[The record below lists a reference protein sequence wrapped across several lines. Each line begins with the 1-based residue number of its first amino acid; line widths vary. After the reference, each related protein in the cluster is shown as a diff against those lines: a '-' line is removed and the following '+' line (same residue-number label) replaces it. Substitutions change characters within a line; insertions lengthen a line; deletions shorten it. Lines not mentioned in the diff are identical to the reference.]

1 MKLPKIKDSYSS
13 TINDQL
19 FLTTSDDVV
28 FALGQLTELGNRI
41 KARKDRSLKLWQR
54 KHNNIYTSY
63 ENKSKLLIKARKE
76 NKNKSNSSDWK
87 KHTFFNKTEISDIE
101 ASEEIKKNV
110 KNKYDIRYKY
120 NDREPTLS
128 NLISTKNDTFF
139 TNTMIKI
146 LKDKQNNIIKN
157 QEKYSK
163 SLRHEILLLEKDIMK
178 FDDYA
183 LTVDKNKK
191 EHEELLNQRIVENK
205 NLVSLYKKLLQEYNS
220 TIYDIYKILMSMNE
234 LKIYAKFVHKL
245 LGGDNEILHCELIGN
260 INFKDFK
267 NYDINAVIQKVLKKT
282 NNLLNAPKNRDYK
295 SEIHN
300 FDLSFKDMEDKLVKL
315 FLEKH
320 EYETEISD
328 IKKEGKTINDKRQE
342 KYDLLKED
350 YESLLNEKNES
361 IQEYNKISLTMEEE
375 DIIKYNYSLL
385 IEIHSFLFPK
395 SSTIKNFKE
404 LKVENAFDLKS
415 EVVSPIISELNNLQ
429 DKVDE
434 LLKTMEDCSNDN
446 NELFESILNK
456 RKNEN
461 RALKLLK
468 EKNIIK
474 IKEMIKIKKYKSK
487 LKKIIIK
494 GRNKYNFKFPK
505 KNIKI
510 KPNIVLKT
518 EINSDDLNLLYY

>member
-1 MKLPKIKDSYSS
+1 
-13 TINDQL
+13 
-19 FLTTSDDVV
+19 
-28 FALGQLTELGNRI
+28 
-41 KARKDRSLKLWQR
+41 
-54 KHNNIYTSY
+54 
-63 ENKSKLLIKARKE
+63 
-76 NKNKSNSSDWK
+76 
-87 KHTFFNKTEISDIE
+87 
-101 ASEEIKKNV
+101 
-110 KNKYDIRYKY
+110 
-120 NDREPTLS
+120 
-128 NLISTKNDTFF
+128 
-139 TNTMIKI
+139 
-146 LKDKQNNIIKN
+146 
-157 QEKYSK
+157 
-163 SLRHEILLLEKDIMK
+163 MK
-178 FDDYA
+178 FDDYT
-183 LTVDKNKK
+183 LTLDKNKK

-328 IKKEGKTINDKRQE
+328 IKKEGKTINDKRQK
-342 KYDLLKED
+342 KYDLLKEN

-375 DIIKYNYSLL
+375 EIIKYNYSLL
-385 IEIHSFLFPK
+385 IEIHSFLFPQ
-395 SSTIKNFKE
+395 SSTTKNLKE

-446 NELFESILNK
+446 DELFESILNK

-461 RALKLLK
+461 RALKLLQ

-494 GRNKYNFKFPK
+494 GRNKYNFKLPK

-510 KPNIVLKT
+510 KPNIILKT

>member
-163 SLRHEILLLEKDIMK
+163 SLRHEILL
-178 FDDYA
+178 
-183 LTVDKNKK
+183 
-191 EHEELLNQRIVENK
+191 
-205 NLVSLYKKLLQEYNS
+205 YN
-220 TIYDIYKILMSMNE
+220 
-234 LKIYAKFVHKL
+234 
-245 LGGDNEILHCELIGN
+245 
-260 INFKDFK
+260 
-267 NYDINAVIQKVLKKT
+267 
-282 NNLLNAPKNRDYK
+282 NR
-295 SEIHN
+295 
-300 FDLSFKDMEDKLVKL
+300 M
-315 FLEKH
+315 
-320 EYETEISD
+320 
-328 IKKEGKTINDKRQE
+328 
-342 KYDLLKED
+342 
-350 YESLLNEKNES
+350 
-361 IQEYNKISLTMEEE
+361 
-375 DIIKYNYSLL
+375 
-385 IEIHSFLFPK
+385 
-395 SSTIKNFKE
+395 KNF
-404 LKVENAFDLKS
+404 
-415 EVVSPIISELNNLQ
+415 
-429 DKVDE
+429 
-434 LLKTMEDCSNDN
+434 
-446 NELFESILNK
+446 
-456 RKNEN
+456 
-461 RALKLLK
+461 
-468 EKNIIK
+468 
-474 IKEMIKIKKYKSK
+474 
-487 LKKIIIK
+487 
-494 GRNKYNFKFPK
+494 
-505 KNIKI
+505 
-510 KPNIVLKT
+510 
-518 EINSDDLNLLYY
+518 